1 MDENTRTQIGRPQDP
16 RDGLE
21 AVVALR
27 RLLEALEAAQVE
39 NAFIAGWSWAQ
50 IAEALGVSKQAV
62 HKKHARRIKD
72 KYPGDPPR
80 RKGKGAC
87 CSTVSPINP
96 VDVCRLPGK
105 KPGCSVTTR
114 WATRIFC
121 WEYSAPRR
129 GLRPKRSRRWA

>member
-1 MDENTRTQIGRPQDP
+1 MDENTRTQIGGPLDP

-50 IAEALGVSKQAV
+50 IAEVLGVSKQAV

-72 KYPGDPPR
+72 KYPGEPPR
-80 RKGKGAC
+80 RKGRGA
-87 CSTVSPINP
+87 
-96 VDVCRLPGK
+96 
-105 KPGCSVTTR
+105 
-114 WATRIFC
+114 
-121 WEYSAPRR
+121 
-129 GLRPKRSRRWA
+129 